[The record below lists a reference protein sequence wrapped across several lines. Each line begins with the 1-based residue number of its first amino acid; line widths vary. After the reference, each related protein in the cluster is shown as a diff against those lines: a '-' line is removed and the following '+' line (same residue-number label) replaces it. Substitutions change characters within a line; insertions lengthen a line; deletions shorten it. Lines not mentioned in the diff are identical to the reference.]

1 MDTNIMK
8 KADRKL
14 LEYYAKLQKANNT
27 KQAVC
32 GQSLCDKKL
41 RKRGALANS

>member
-1 MDTNIMK
+1 MNTMK

-27 KQAVC
+27 KQAIRR
-32 GQSLCDKKL
+32 QSLCDKEL
-41 RKRGALANS
+41 RKRGKMANS